1 MKLSKK
7 VQKAIKK
14 VVMEEYDHQ
23 DTVRDVY
30 SAVIVDIDGDECV
43 GIQLVVDPEVTP
55 KKLGKVMFH
64 MQVPIARCL
73 SKHGID
79 LRPAML
85 FRRINASS

>member
-30 SAVIVDIDGDECV
+30 SF
-43 GIQLVVDPEVTP
+43 TS
-55 KKLGKVMFH
+55 
-64 MQVPIARCL
+64 R
-73 SKHGID
+73 S
-79 LRPAML
+79 R
-85 FRRINASS
+85 S

>member
-55 KKLGKVMFH
+55 KKLGKVD
-64 MQVPIARCL
+64 VPYAGAN
-73 SKHGID
+73 S
-79 LRPAML
+79 
-85 FRRINASS
+85 